1 MTSETLPG
9 TQALETA
16 SLRLHGALRDS
27 PWSYSADVKCHR
39 KRVRDVL
46 LVQLAARIL
55 VDPAVL
61 EREAVWSGSAHCLT
75 LDSCQ

>member
-1 MTSETLPG
+1 MTVCLH
-9 TQALETA
+9 
-16 SLRLHGALRDS
+16 LHGAVSHHSWFDA
-27 PWSYSADVKCHR
+27 ADVSQDR
-39 KRVRDVL
+39 QRVRDVL